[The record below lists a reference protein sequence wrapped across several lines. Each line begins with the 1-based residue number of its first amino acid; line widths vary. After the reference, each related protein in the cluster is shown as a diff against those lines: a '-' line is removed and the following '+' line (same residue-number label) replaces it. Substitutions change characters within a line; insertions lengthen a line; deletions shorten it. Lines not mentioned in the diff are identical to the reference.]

1 MNAVAWGHQSMLTA
15 AGLDHQ
21 DLPLPQRLALNYAPS
36 GTRPATA
43 ALFTFDAR
51 LGELVAKA
59 SEPLLGQL
67 RLAWWRDEMGK
78 PVPERV
84 KGDPVLDALGQSW
97 AGEEAALVGLVDG
110 WELLLGEALGESAL
124 EGFAASRAEAFGA
137 LARLLGAVPSAEAA
151 ARAGSVWA
159 LADFASRT
167 SDPAERDGAVALA
180 LGYGRNPAPRARVL
194 RPLAVLHG
202 LALHSLAG
210 GGAPLVSRRRDVI
223 AAVRLGMFGR

>member
-43 ALFTFDAR
+43 ALFTYDAR
-51 LGELVAKA
+51 LGELGAKA

-110 WELLLGEALGESAL
+110 WELLLGEALGESEL
-124 EGFAASRAEAFGA
+124 EGFAAIRAEAFGA
-137 LARLLGAVPSAEAA
+137 LARQLGAVPSAEAA

>member
-67 RLAWWRDEMGK
+67 RLAWWRDELDK

-84 KGDPVLDALGQSW
+84 KGDPVLDALGRTW
-97 AGEEAALVGLVDG
+97 AGEEAALVALVDG
-110 WELLLGEALGESAL
+110 WEVLLGEALGREML
-124 EGFAASRAEAFGA
+124 EDFAQGRAGAFAA
-137 LARLLGAVPSAEAA
+137 LARLLNAGTLVESASHS
-151 ARAGSVWA
+151 GSVWA

-167 SDPAERDGAVALA
+167 SDPAERDGAVSLA

-202 LALHSLAG
+202 LALRSLAG